1 MVKETRQHRVKISTT
16 GVGKLYNLASL
27 ELEDEIQAISVLSHH
42 WHEVG
47 YDTNRKFSQE
57 LEGTDTMAL
66 PRFDDHV
73 FCNFSNNQV
82 SGGNAAD
89 ANGMMP
95 PMEQASSN

>member
-1 MVKETRQHRVKISTT
+1 MKEARQHRVKISTT

-57 LEGTDTMAL
+57 LERALMPWLCQVLTMFFATS
-66 PRFDDHV
+66 V
-73 FCNFSNNQV
+73 IIK
-82 SGGNAAD
+82 
-89 ANGMMP
+89 
-95 PMEQASSN
+95 